1 MNRQT
6 SYNGPLVMSLSLV
19 PKPQYGT
26 APFPRS
32 SLPSSFSSS
41 IPSGPMN
48 HPLPPKPPTPRYFFH
63 EYTPRAGNVGT
74 TPPVRDVGE
83 SHLADN
89 SFKLTFS
96 DYEASASKIRTLDSL
111 KTEDVSLPSGEDTS
125 QEYESDCNE
134 TSSVNI
140 DIDDLPHPDT
150 LFSWAQSHDTWSC
163 KSSAPTGSL
172 DDGIGRTNQV
182 TSETPRT
189 GPSSRESPG
198 HANDSYKDDDNQ

>member
-1 MNRQT
+1 
-6 SYNGPLVMSLSLV
+6 MSLSLV

-48 HPLPPKPPTPRYFFH
+48 HPLPPKPPTP
-63 EYTPRAGNVGT
+63 
-74 TPPVRDVGE
+74 
-83 SHLADN
+83 
-89 SFKLTFS
+89 
-96 DYEASASKIRTLDSL
+96 SL
-111 KTEDVSLPSGEDTS
+111 KTEDVSLPSGE
-125 QEYESDCNE
+125 
-134 TSSVNI
+134 
-140 DIDDLPHPDT
+140 
-150 LFSWAQSHDTWSC
+150 
-163 KSSAPTGSL
+163 
-172 DDGIGRTNQV
+172 GRTNQV